1 MSETGAVNVTPA
13 FWSRLRTRLFLWFL
27 AAMSVAAAT
36 SVGTIALMRTD
47 WFMPGHEAARVM
59 GPHLAEIWNDPQAC
73 EAYVAEMRRETGI
86 DYHLRRDPK
95 KLPRFL
101 HSNPT
106 IADDLK
112 GNFFIPVDHDGA
124 LLGAVEFRLTAHGR
138 WWRLAISL
146 FAAAIVLAFAAN
158 RVAGDLAKPLERVA
172 SAAADLGEGNLGA
185 RAQKPGEKPLSST
198 YELDRVAKSF
208 DKMATR
214 VEQMVQGQREL
225 LGAISHEIRSP
236 LGRARIALEIASE
249 RLPGDAAAA
258 ERSLREIDAQLSEV
272 DVILG
277 DLLAVTRAG
286 LTDLQS
292 DTVQLVPWLRARVAA
307 EAKGGDVEL
316 DATDDASNLSARIDS
331 PLLGRAMHNLI
342 ANARTH
348 GHPSD
353 APLEVRVSKE
363 RDAAVVAVRDKG
375 PGFSAEILP
384 RAFEPFVR
392 ADAARSPKENGG
404 AGNTGLGLAL
414 VKRIVEAH
422 GGSVFAR
429 NRDEGG
435 AEVGFSIPLVTAG
448 SAQTA

>member
-1 MSETGAVNVTPA
+1 M
-13 FWSRLRTRLFLWFL
+13 WFL
-27 AAMSVAAAT
+27 AAMLVAAAT

-59 GPHLAEIWNDPQAC
+59 GPHLAEIWSDPQAC

-86 DYHLRRDPK
+86 EYRLRRDPRK
-95 KLPRFL
+95 IPHFV
-101 HSNPT
+101 HANPT
-106 IADDLK
+106 FADDLH
-112 GNFFIPVDHDGA
+112 GNFFIPVERDGT

-146 FAAAIVLAFAAN
+146 FAAAIVMAFAAN

-172 SAAADLGEGNLGA
+172 SAAADLGEGNLAA
-185 RAQKPGEKPLSST
+185 RARKAGEEPLSST
-198 YELDRVAKSF
+198 YEIDRVAKSF

-249 RLPGDAAAA
+249 RMPKDLASA
-258 ERSLREIDAQLSEV
+258 ERSLREIDLQLSEV

-292 DTVQLVPWLRARVAA
+292 DTVQLVPWLRKQVAA
-307 EAKGGDVEL
+307 EAKSGDVEL
-316 DATDDASNLSARIDS
+316 DASDDTTGLSARIDS

-363 RDAAVVAVRDKG
+363 EGTAVVAVRDQG

-404 AGNTGLGLAL
+404 TGNTGLGLAL

-422 GGSVFAR
+422 GGAVFAR
-429 NRDEGG
+429 NRVEGG
-435 AEVGFSIPLVTAG
+435 AEVGFSIPLVDAG
-448 SAQTA
+448 VPQTA